1 MFPVGDQVEVIGEL
15 DGAGQLLQD
24 VYAEALAA
32 QFGVGLRVADNTGRR
47 VRKSGV
53 THTVNTVL
61 FLISRDQ
68 KPSLAAGTVVIFS
81 LVSCL
86 FQRVSA
92 KYVQSNHRLRQRSE
106 GQAVAEINVCSQVVS
121 FEETE
126 ESS

>member
-32 QFGVGLRVADNTGRR
+32 QFGVGLRVTDNTGRR
-47 VRKSGV
+47 VRKSSG

-61 FLISRDQ
+61 FLTSCDQ

-81 LVSCL
+81 FVSCL

-92 KYVQSNHRLRQRSE
+92 KYVQSNHRLR
-106 GQAVAEINVCSQVVS
+106 
-121 FEETE
+121 
-126 ESS
+126 